1 MNIIKAAESV
11 IKGRMDEYAFEIN
24 CCVQDQSAKDCM
36 ERLLKALSS
45 YERSASQF
53 EVLQKVK
60 EQISTICSCRK
71 DTCLRKM
78 KKIR

>member
-24 CCVQDQSAKDCM
+24 CCIQDQSAKDCM

-60 EQISTICSCRK
+60 DQISTTPPQEAS
-71 DTCLRKM
+71 DQNED
-78 KKIR
+78 

>member
-24 CCVQDQSAKDCM
+24 SCIQDQSHKNSLD
-36 ERLLKALSS
+36 RLLKSLSS
-45 YERSASQF
+45 YERFASQF

-60 EQISTICSCRK
+60 EQISTASPEQVS
-71 DTCLRKM
+71 DHNED
-78 KKIR
+78 

>member
-11 IKGRMDEYAFEIN
+11 LKGQMDKYAFEIN
-24 CCVQDQSAKDCM
+24 SCIHDQSTEGCID
-36 ERLLKALSS
+36 RLLSAVSS

-60 EQISTICSCRK
+60 QQISTSPPQE
-71 DTCLRKM
+71 DSEQNED
-78 KKIR
+78 

>member
-11 IKGRMDEYAFEIN
+11 IKSRMDEYAFEIN
-24 CCVQDQSAKDCM
+24 CCIQRQSDKDSLD
-36 ERLLKALSS
+36 RLLKCLSS

-60 EQISTICSCRK
+60 EQISTSPPEEVS
-71 DTCLRKM
+71 DQNEN
-78 KKIR
+78 